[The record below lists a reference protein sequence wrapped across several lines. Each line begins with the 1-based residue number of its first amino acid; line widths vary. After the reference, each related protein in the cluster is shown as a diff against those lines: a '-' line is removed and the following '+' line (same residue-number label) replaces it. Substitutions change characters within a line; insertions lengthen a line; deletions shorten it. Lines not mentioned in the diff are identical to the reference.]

1 MKALNRNKSWTSVPP
16 PKVQN
21 VISRK
26 WVLIKK
32 TNAHGVEVRFHARV
46 VARGFSQILGIDFKD
61 TLKIVPLRL
70 MFSISAGIN
79 LELRHLNIETA
90 FLHGDLERRFIWSNQ
105 VIF

>member
-46 VARGFSQILGIDFKD
+46 VARGFSQILGIGFKD
-61 TLKIVPLRL
+61 T
-70 MFSISAGIN
+70 F
-79 LELRHLNIETA
+79 A
-90 FLHGDLERRFIWSNQ
+90 FMVNVLYFR
-105 VIF
+105 